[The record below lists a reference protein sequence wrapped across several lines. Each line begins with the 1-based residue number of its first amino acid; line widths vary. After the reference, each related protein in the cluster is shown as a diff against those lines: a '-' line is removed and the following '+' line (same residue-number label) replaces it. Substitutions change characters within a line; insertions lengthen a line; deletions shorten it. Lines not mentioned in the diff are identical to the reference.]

1 MGVESCFCC
10 FINMDPGCLSL
21 TGTASNIIILGFML
35 WGILDLDFVKNVAKA
50 FYITSFVLF
59 CLCLIFYLIIFII
72 IIRRRKGAKRT
83 NSFGKILCLLIPG
96 LSLLASIF
104 LIIGFILE
112 LVEHVKME
120 DDIPGKFYSTREW
133 ASLIVPLILGYIGFI
148 IMLLCANALYRKF
161 GDWKKSELI
170 DVNISQKSMSTIP
183 NALKP
188 GVFPNN
194 NGVVHNTQESGTII
208 KN

>member
-50 FYITSFVLF
+50 LYITSFVLF

-83 NSFGKILCLLIPG
+83 NSF
-96 LSLLASIF
+96 
-104 LIIGFILE
+104 E
-112 LVEHVKME
+112 
-120 DDIPGKFYSTREW
+120 KFY
-133 ASLIVPLILGYIGFI
+133 AY
-148 IMLLCANALYRKF
+148 
-161 GDWKKSELI
+161 
-170 DVNISQKSMSTIP
+170 
-183 NALKP
+183 
-188 GVFPNN
+188 
-194 NGVVHNTQESGTII
+194 
-208 KN
+208 